1 MRHLA
6 VAGTFALAIFLS
18 GPFRLPAQQAKAATP
33 VPATPVPNRAI
44 LDEYCVTCHNQRA
57 KTAGLTFD
65 TMDLSHAGADAAV
78 WERAVR
84 KLRGG
89 MMPPPGSPRPDQAT
103 VDSFLTSLEAA
114 LDQAAAANPNPG
126 SVTLHRL
133 NRVEYANAIRDIFAI
148 DVDAA
153 ALLPTDDISNGFDNI
168 ASVLKVSPSFLDQ
181 YITAARAV
189 SQKAIGTPPPST
201 PVTAALTATPGGPD
215 PSDLPLGAR
224 GGTVV
229 EHLFPFDG
237 EYEFRAPAGGAV
249 LLLDG
254 ARIATSGRVAI
265 KAGLHKVASV
275 TQARGF
281 IESDSL
287 LESLIPGAGGG
298 AAFGG
303 GGGGGG
309 GRGGRGGGGGGLQV
323 TGPYNPTGAPV
334 ETANRQKIFICTPA
348 SSSDETACATKIF
361 ANIAHRAFRRPVT
374 DKDLTAP
381 LAFFKEARAI
391 GDFDAGI
398 QSGLIAILASPKFLY
413 RAEPPPQ
420 NLKPGSIYRVSDLDL
435 ASRLSFF
442 LWSSIPDEELL
453 SLAEQGKLKDPKVFE
468 QQVRRM
474 LADAKSKTLVT
485 NFGFEWLRV
494 REIDKLDPDLIVYPN
509 FDANLRTAFKREMEM
524 FLESIFREDHSALDL
539 LTANYTFANER
550 LAAHYGIPDVRGDQ
564 FRRVSLPDSRRYGL
578 LGKGAILMM
587 SAYPNR
593 TSPVLRGAFILE
605 SITGTPPSPPPPNV
619 EAFKE
624 NKDGEKAK
632 TVREIMEQHRANP
645 SCNACHGIM
654 DPLGFSLENF
664 DTIGAWRA
672 KDRFAGTVIDASG
685 KLVDG
690 TAVNGPDDLRNAL
703 MKRPE
708 QFVQTMTE
716 KLLIYALGRTLEPYD
731 LPTVRKIVRD
741 AAPDKYRFSS
751 LVMGI
756 VTSPPFQMNKTQE
769 STAPA
774 TQAASVGRP

>member
-6 VAGTFALAIFLS
+6 VAVSFALAMFVS
-18 GPFRLPAQQAKAATP
+18 GPFRLPAQQAKATAP
-33 VPATPVPNRAI
+33 VPDRAM
-44 LDEYCVTCHNQRA
+44 LDQYCVTCHNQRA
-57 KTAGLTFD
+57 KTAGLMFD

-89 MMPPPGSPRPDQAT
+89 MMPPPGSKRPDQAM
-103 VDSFLTSLEAA
+103 VDSFLKSLEAS

-126 SVTLHRL
+126 TITLHRL
-133 NRVEYANAIRDIFAI
+133 NRVEYANAIRDMFAI

-189 SQKAIGTPPPST
+189 TFEAIGTPPPT
-201 PVTAALTATPGGPD
+201 KPVTVPLTATPGEDSG
-215 PSDLPLGAR
+215 DLPLGAR

-237 EYEFRAPAGGAV
+237 EYEFRAPGGGAV

-254 ARIATSGRVAI
+254 VKIPAGRVTI
-265 KAGLHKVASV
+265 KAGLHQIASV
-275 TQARGF
+275 TPARSF
-281 IESDSL
+281 VESESL
-287 LESLIPGAGGG
+287 LESLIPGGGGG
-298 AAFGG
+298 AGFG

-309 GRGGRGGGGGGLQV
+309 GRGGRGGRGGGGLQV

-334 ETANRQKIFICTPA
+334 ETLNRQKIFVCHPTSA
-348 SSSDETACATKIF
+348 ADETACATKIF
-361 ANIAHRAFRRPVT
+361 ANTAHRAYRRPVT

-381 LAFFKEARAI
+381 LAFFKEARAT

-398 QSGLIAILASPKFLY
+398 QSGLIAIIASPKFLY
-413 RAEPPPQ
+413 RAEPPPA
-420 NLKPGSIYRVSDLDL
+420 NLKPGSIYHVSDLDL

-442 LWSSIPDEELL
+442 LWSSIPDDQLL
-453 SLAEQGKLKDPKVFE
+453 AIAEQGKLKDPKIFE

-474 LADAKSKTLVT
+474 LADPKSKTLVT

-494 REIDKLDPDLIVYPN
+494 REVDKLDPDAIIYPN
-509 FDANLRTAFKREMEM
+509 FDNNLRTAFKKEMEL

-564 FRRVSLPDSRRYGL
+564 FRRVMLPDSRRYGL
-578 LGKGAILMM
+578 LGKGAILMVT
-587 SAYPNR
+587 AYPNR

-619 EAFKE
+619 PPFKE
-624 NKDGEKAK
+624 NKDGEAAH

-645 SCNACHGIM
+645 TCNACHGVM

-690 TAVNGPDDLRNAL
+690 TPVSGPDDLRKAL

-716 KLLIYALGRTLEPYD
+716 KLMIYALGRTLEPYD
-731 LPTVRKIVRD
+731 MPTIRKIVRD
-741 AAPDKYRFSS
+741 AAPNNYRFSS

-756 VTSPPFQMNKTQE
+756 VTSPPFQMNKVQE
-769 STAPA
+769 STAPT
-774 TQAASVGRP
+774 TQAAAGRP

>member
-1 MRHLA
+1 MRQLA
-6 VAGTFALAIFLS
+6 VAVTFALAIFLPGS
-18 GPFRLPAQQAKAATP
+18 FRLAAQQENTRQAKAAP
-33 VPATPVPNRAI
+33 VPDRTL
-44 LDEYCVTCHNQRA
+44 LDQYCVTCHNQRA

-65 TMDLSHAGADAAV
+65 TMDLSHVGADAQV

-89 MMPPPGSPRPDQAT
+89 MMPPPGSKRPDQAV
-103 VDSFLTSLEAA
+103 VDRFLASLEAS

-126 SVTLHRL
+126 NVTLHRL
-133 NRVEYANAIRDIFAI
+133 NRVEYANSIRDIFAI

-153 ALLPTDDISNGFDNI
+153 ALLPADDISNGFDNV

-189 SQKAIGTPPPST
+189 TLKAIGSPPPSK
-201 PVTAALTATPGGPD
+201 PVTEPLTATPGAD
-215 PSDLPLGAR
+215 ATADLPLGAR

-254 ARIATSGRVAI
+254 AKIPSGARVAI

-281 IESDSL
+281 VESESL
-287 LESLIPGAGGG
+287 LESLIPGAAPQAYGGSG
-298 AAFGG
+298 A
-303 GGGGGG
+303 
-309 GRGGRGGGGGGLQV
+309 GRGGRGGGGGLQV

-334 ETANRQKIFICTPA
+334 ETANRQRIFVCKPANQNDEAVCASKIF
-348 SSSDETACATKIF
+348 S
-361 ANIAHRAFRRPVT
+361 NIAHQAFRRPVI

-381 LAFFKEARAI
+381 LAFFKEARAA

-420 NLKPGSIYRVSDLDL
+420 NLKPGSIYHVSDLDL

-442 LWSSIPDEELL
+442 LWSSIPDAELL
-453 SLAEQGKLKDPKVFE
+453 GLAEQGKLKDPKVFE

-494 REIDKLDPDLIVYPN
+494 REIDKLDPDIIIYPN
-509 FDANLRTAFKREMEM
+509 FDANLRTAFKREMEL
-524 FLESIFREDHSALDL
+524 FLESIFREDRSALDL

-564 FRRVSLPDSRRYGL
+564 FRRVALPDSKRYGL
-578 LGKGAILMM
+578 LGKGAILMVT
-587 SAYPNR
+587 AYPNR
-593 TSPVLRGAFILE
+593 TSPVLRGAYILE

-624 NKDGEKAK
+624 NKDGEKAL

-645 SCNACHGIM
+645 SCNSCHGIM

-716 KLLIYALGRTLEPYD
+716 KMLIYALGRTLEPFD
-731 LPTVRKIVRD
+731 MPTIRKIVRD

-756 VTSPPFQMNKTQE
+756 VNSSAFQMSKIPE

-774 TQAASVGRP
+774 AQVASAGRP

>member
-6 VAGTFALAIFLS
+6 VAVTFSLVVLLS
-18 GPFRLPAQQAKAATP
+18 GPFRLPAQQGAPQAKAAP
-33 VPATPVPNRAI
+33 VPSRALPDRSL
-44 LDEYCVTCHNQRA
+44 LDQYCVTCHNQRS

-89 MMPPPGSPRPDQAT
+89 MMPPPGSKRPDQAT
-103 VDSFLTSLEAA
+103 VDSFLASLEAS

-126 SVTLHRL
+126 SVQLHRL
-133 NRVEYANAIRDIFAI
+133 NRLEYANAMRDMFAV

-168 ASVLKVSPSFLDQ
+168 AKVLKVSPSFLDQ

-189 SQKAIGTPPPST
+189 TLKAIGTPPPSK
-201 PVTAALTATPGGPD
+201 PVTEPLTATPGD
-215 PSDLPLGAR
+215 PNDLPLGAR

-229 EHLFPFDG
+229 EHLFPYDG

-254 ARIATSGRVAI
+254 AKLPTTGRVAI
-265 KAGLHKVASV
+265 KAGIHKIATV
-275 TQARGF
+275 TPARSF
-281 IESDSL
+281 AESESL
-287 LESLIPGAGGG
+287 LASLIPGAGGG

-309 GRGGRGGGGGGLQV
+309 RGGRGGGGGLQV

-334 ETANRQKIFICTPA
+334 ETPNRQRIFVCKPA
-348 SSSDETACATKIF
+348 NESDETACATKIF
-361 ANIAHRAFRRPVT
+361 SNVAHRAFRRPVT
-374 DKDLTAP
+374 DKDLAAP
-381 LAFFKEARAI
+381 LAFFKEGRAV
-391 GDFDAGI
+391 GDFEAGI
-398 QSGLIAILASPKFLY
+398 QNGLIAIVASPKFLY

-420 NLKPGSIYRVSDLDL
+420 NLKPGAIYRVSDLDL

-442 LWSSIPDEELL
+442 LWSSIPDDELL
-453 SLAEQGKLKDPKVFE
+453 SLAEQGKLKEPKVYE

-474 LADAKSKTLVT
+474 LADPKSKTLVT

-494 REIDKLDPDLIVYPN
+494 REVDKLDPDIIIYPN

-524 FLESIFREDHSALDL
+524 FLESVFREDHSVLDL

-550 LAAHYGIPDVRGDQ
+550 LAAHYQIPDVRGEQ
-564 FRRVSLPDSRRYGL
+564 FRRVTLPDSKRYGL
-578 LGKGAILMM
+578 LGKGAILMVT
-587 SAYPNR
+587 AYPNR
-593 TSPVLRGAFILE
+593 TSPVLRGAYILE

-619 EAFKE
+619 PPFKE
-624 NKDGEKAK
+624 NKDGEAAH

-645 SCNACHGIM
+645 TCNACHGVM

-690 TAVNGPDDLRNAL
+690 TPVAGPDDLRNAL

-716 KLLIYALGRTLEPYD
+716 KMLIYGLGRTLEPYD
-731 LPTVRKIVRD
+731 MPAIRRIVRD
-741 AAPDKYRFSS
+741 AARSQYRFSA

-756 VTSPPFQMNKTQE
+756 ATSPAFQLSKVPE
-769 STAPA
+769 SNTPA
-774 TQAASVGRP
+774 AVASAARP

>member
-1 MRHLA
+1 
-6 VAGTFALAIFLS
+6 
-18 GPFRLPAQQAKAATP
+18 
-33 VPATPVPNRAI
+33 
-44 LDEYCVTCHNQRA
+44 
-57 KTAGLTFD
+57 LTFD
-65 TMDLSHAGADAAV
+65 TMDLSHAGEDAAV

-89 MMPPPGSPRPDQAT
+89 MMPPPGSKRPDQAV
-103 VDSFLTSLEAA
+103 VDAFLKSLEAA

-126 SVTLHRL
+126 SITLHRL
-133 NRVEYANAIRDIFAI
+133 NRVEYANAVRDIFAI

-153 ALLPTDDISNGFDNI
+153 TLLPTDDISNGFDNI
-168 ASVLKVSPSFLDQ
+168 ANVLKVSPSFLDQ

-189 SQKAIGTPPPST
+189 TLKAIGTPPPSK
-201 PVTAALTATPGGPD
+201 PVTEPLTAPPGAD

-254 ARIATSGRVAI
+254 VKISTSGRVLI

-275 TQARGF
+275 TQGRSF
-281 IESDSL
+281 VESESL
-287 LESLIPGAGGG
+287 LESLVPGSGGG
-298 AAFGG
+298 PAFG

-309 GRGGRGGGGGGLQV
+309 GRGGRGGGGGLQV
-323 TGPYNPTGAPV
+323 TGPYNPSGTPV
-334 ETANRQKIFICTPA
+334 ESANRKKIFVCKPA
-348 SSSDETACATKIF
+348 SQADEAACANKIF
-361 ANIAHRAFRRPVT
+361 ANIAHRAYRRPVT

-381 LAFFKEARAI
+381 MAFFKEARAI

-398 QSGLIAILASPKFLY
+398 QSGLIAIIASPKFLY

-442 LWSSIPDEELL
+442 LWSSIPDEQLL
-453 SLAEQGKLKDPKVFE
+453 NLAEQGKLKDPKIFE

-474 LADAKSKTLVT
+474 LADPKSKTLVT

-494 REIDKLDPDLIVYPN
+494 REVDKLDPDAIIFPN
-509 FDANLRTAFKREMEM
+509 FDASLRTAFKREMEL
-524 FLESIFREDHSALDL
+524 FLDSVFREDHSALDL

-550 LAAHYGIPDVRGDQ
+550 LAAHYGLPDVRGDQ
-564 FRRVSLPDSRRYGL
+564 FRRVTLPDSTRYGL
-578 LGKGAILMM
+578 LGKGAILMVT
-587 SAYPNR
+587 AYPNR
-593 TSPVLRGAFILE
+593 TSPVLRGAYILE
-605 SITGTPPSPPPPNV
+605 SITGTPPSPPPPNIPP
-619 EAFKE
+619 FKE
-624 NKDGEKAK
+624 NKDGEAAH
-632 TVREIMEQHRANP
+632 TVREIMEQHRASP
-645 SCNACHGIM
+645 TCNACHGVM

-716 KLLIYALGRTLEPYD
+716 KLMIYALGRTLEPYD
-731 LPTVRKIVRD
+731 MPTIRKIVRD
-741 AAPDKYRFSS
+741 AAPNNYRFSS

-756 VTSPPFQMNKTQE
+756 VTSPPFQMNKVQE
-769 STAPA
+769 SAAPA
-774 TQAASVGRP
+774 TVAAAEHP

>member
-33 VPATPVPNRAI
+33 VPNRAI
-44 LDEYCVTCHNQRA
+44 LDEYCITCHNQRA

-103 VDSFLTSLEAA
+103 VDSFLASLEAA

-133 NRVEYANAIRDIFAI
+133 NRVEYANAIRDIFAT

-189 SQKAIGTPPPST
+189 SLKAIGTPPPSK
-201 PVTAALTATPGGPD
+201 PVTVALTATPGGPD
-215 PSDLPLGAR
+215 PSELPLGAR

-237 EYEFRAPAGGAV
+237 EYEFRAPGNGAV

-254 ARIATSGRVAI
+254 AKIPASGRVPI

-275 TQARGF
+275 TQGRGF
-281 IESDSL
+281 VESEAL
-287 LESLIPGAGGG
+287 LESLIPGAAPPAYGGNG
-298 AAFGG
+298 A
-303 GGGGGG
+303 GG
-309 GRGGRGGGGGGLQV
+309 GRGGRGGGGGLQV

-334 ETANRQKIFICTPA
+334 ETPNRQRIFVCQP
-348 SSSDETACATKIF
+348 SSPNDETACATKIF
-361 ANIAHRAFRRPVT
+361 ANIAHRAYRRPVT

-398 QSGLIAILASPKFLY
+398 QSGLIAIIASPKFLY

-420 NLKPGSIYRVSDLDL
+420 NLKPGTIYHVSDLDL

-442 LWSSIPDEELL
+442 LWSSVPDEELL
-453 SLAEQGKLKDPKVFE
+453 SLAEQGKLKDPKIFE

-474 LADAKSKTLVT
+474 LADSKSKMLVT

-494 REIDKLDPDLIVYPN
+494 REIDKLDPDMIVYPN
-509 FDANLRTAFKREMEM
+509 FDASLRTAFKREMEL
-524 FLESIFREDHSALDL
+524 FLESVFREDHSALDL
-539 LTANYTFANER
+539 LTANYTFVNER

-564 FRRVSLPDSRRYGL
+564 FRRVALPDSKRYGL

-619 EAFKE
+619 PPFKE
-624 NKDGEKAK
+624 NKDGEAAH
-632 TVREIMEQHRANP
+632 TVREIIEQHRANP
-645 SCNACHGIM
+645 TCNACHGIM

-664 DTIGAWRA
+664 DTIGGWRA

-685 KLVDG
+685 TLVDG
-690 TAVNGPDDLRNAL
+690 TVVNGPDDLRNAL

-716 KLLIYALGRTLEPYD
+716 KLMIYALGRTLEPYD
-731 LPTVRKIVRD
+731 MPTIRKIVRD

-756 VTSPPFQMNKTQE
+756 VTSPPFQMSKVPE
-769 STAPA
+769 SSAPA
-774 TQAASVGRP
+774 SVVAAGRP

>member
-6 VAGTFALAIFLS
+6 VAGTFALAILLS

-33 VPATPVPNRAI
+33 SVPATPVLNRAI

-78 WERAVR
+78 WERALR

-89 MMPPPGSPRPDQAT
+89 MMPPPGAPRPDQAT
-103 VDSFLTSLEAA
+103 VDSFLASLEAA

-168 ASVLKVSPSFLDQ
+168 ANVLKVSPSFLDQ

-189 SQKAIGTPPPST
+189 SLKAIGAPPPSK
-201 PVTAALTATPGGPD
+201 PVTVALTATPGAD
-215 PSDLPLGAR
+215 SSDLPLGAR

-254 ARIATSGRVAI
+254 VKIPASGRVPI

-275 TQARGF
+275 TQGRSF
-281 IESDSL
+281 IESESL

-298 AAFGG
+298 PAYGG

-309 GRGGRGGGGGGLQV
+309 GRGGRGGGGGLQV
-323 TGPYNPTGAPV
+323 TGPYNPTGAPI
-334 ETANRQKIFICTPA
+334 ETANRQKIFVCQP
-348 SSSDETACATKIF
+348 SNPGDETACATKIF
-361 ANIAHRAFRRPVT
+361 ANVAHRAYRRPVT

-398 QSGLIAILASPKFLY
+398 QSGLIAIIASPKFLY

-420 NLKPGSIYRVSDLDL
+420 NLKPGSIYHVSDLDL

-453 SLAEQGKLKDPKVFE
+453 NLAEQGKLKDPKVFE

-474 LADAKSKTLVT
+474 LADPKSETLVT

-494 REIDKLDPDLIVYPN
+494 REIDKLDPDMIVYPN
-509 FDANLRTAFKREMEM
+509 FDASLRTAFKREMEL

-564 FRRVSLPDSRRYGL
+564 FRRVNLPDSKRYGL

-664 DTIGAWRA
+664 DTIGAWRV

-690 TAVNGPDDLRNAL
+690 TVVNGPDDLRNAL

-731 LPTVRKIVRD
+731 MPTIRKIVRD
-741 AAPDKYRFSS
+741 AAPDTYRFSS

-756 VTSPPFQMNKTQE
+756 VTSPPFQMSRIPQ
-769 STAPA
+769 AQQPA
-774 TQAASVGRP
+774 EQVAGAARP

>member
-18 GPFRLPAQQAKAATP
+18 GPFRLPAQQGAQPAKAATP
-33 VPATPVPNRAI
+33 SVPDRAI

-65 TMDLSHAGADAAV
+65 TIDLSHAGADAAV

-103 VDSFLTSLEAA
+103 VDSFLASLEAA

-133 NRVEYANAIRDIFAI
+133 NRVEYANAMRDIFAI

-189 SQKAIGTPPPST
+189 SLKAIGTPAPSK
-201 PVTAALTATPGGPD
+201 PVTVALTATPGGPD
-215 PSDLPLGAR
+215 MASDLPLGAR

-237 EYEFRAPAGGAV
+237 EYEFRAPGNGAV

-254 ARIATSGRVAI
+254 AKIPTTGRVPI

-275 TQARGF
+275 TQGRSF
-281 IESDSL
+281 VESDSL
-287 LESLIPGAGGG
+287 LESLIPGTAPL
-298 AAFGG
+298 AY

-309 GRGGRGGGGGGLQV
+309 GRGGRGGGGGLQV

-334 ETANRQKIFICTPA
+334 ETANRQRIFICQPA
-348 SSSDETACATKIF
+348 NANDETACATKIF
-361 ANIAHRAFRRPVT
+361 ANIAHRAYRRPVT

-398 QSGLIAILASPKFLY
+398 QSGLIAIIASPKFLY

-420 NLKPGSIYRVSDLDL
+420 NLKPGSIYHVSDLDL

-442 LWSSIPDEELL
+442 LWSSVPDEELL
-453 SLAEQGKLKDPKVFE
+453 NLAEQGKLKDPKVFE

-474 LADAKSKTLVT
+474 LADPKSKTLVT

-494 REIDKLDPDLIVYPN
+494 REIDKLDPNIIVYPN
-509 FDANLRTAFKREMEM
+509 FDASLRTAFKREMEL
-524 FLESIFREDHSALDL
+524 FLESVFREDRSALDL
-539 LTANYTFANER
+539 LTANYTFVNER
-550 LAAHYGIPDVRGDQ
+550 LAAHYGIPDVRGEQ
-564 FRRVSLPDSRRYGL
+564 FRRVTLPDSKRYGL

-664 DTIGAWRA
+664 DTIGGWRA

-690 TAVNGPDDLRNAL
+690 TVVNGPDDLRNAL

-708 QFVQTMTE
+708 QFVETMTE
-716 KLLIYALGRTLEPYD
+716 KMLIYALGRTLEPYD
-731 LPTVRKIVRD
+731 MPAIRKIVRD
-741 AAPDKYRFSS
+741 AAADKYRFSS
-751 LVMGI
+751 LVMGV
-756 VTSPPFQMNKTQE
+756 VTSPPFQMSKVPE
-769 STAPA
+769 SAAPA
-774 TQAASVGRP
+774 AVVATERP

>member
-1 MRHLA
+1 
-6 VAGTFALAIFLS
+6 
-18 GPFRLPAQQAKAATP
+18 
-33 VPATPVPNRAI
+33 VPDRAI
-44 LDEYCVTCHNQRA
+44 LDQYCVTCHNQRA

-89 MMPPPGSPRPDQAT
+89 MMPPPGSKRPDQAL
-103 VDSFLTSLEAA
+103 VDSFLASLEAA
-114 LDQAAAANPNPG
+114 LDQAAAANPDPG

-133 NRVEYANAIRDIFAI
+133 NRVEYGNAIRDMFAI

-153 ALLPTDDISNGFDNI
+153 ALLPTDDVSNGFDNI
-168 ASVLKVSPSFLDQ
+168 ANVLKVSPSFLDQ

-189 SQKAIGTPPPST
+189 SAKAIGAPPPT
-201 PVTAALTATPGGPD
+201 KPVAMPLTATPGAEPA
-215 PSDLPLGAR
+215 DLPPGAR

-237 EYEFRAPAGGAV
+237 EYEFRAPAGAV

-254 ARIATSGRVAI
+254 AKIPTTDRVAV

-275 TQARGF
+275 TPGRSF
-281 IESDSL
+281 TESDSL
-287 LESLIPGAGGG
+287 LASLIPGA
-298 AAFGG
+298 AAPAY
-303 GGGGGG
+303 GGG
-309 GRGGRGGGGGGLQV
+309 GRGGRGGGGGLQV
-323 TGPYNPTGAPV
+323 TGPYNPTGVPV
-334 ETANRQKIFICTPA
+334 ETLNRQKIFVCNPA
-348 SSSDETACATKIF
+348 SPADETPCATKIF
-361 ANIAHRAFRRPVT
+361 ANIARRAFRRPVT

-381 LAFFKEARAI
+381 MAFFKEARAI

-398 QSGLIAILASPKFLY
+398 HSGLIAIIASPKFLY

-453 SLAEQGKLKDPKVFE
+453 GLAEQGKLKDPQVFE

-474 LADAKSKTLVT
+474 LADQKSRTLVT

-494 REIDKLDPDLIVYPN
+494 REIDKLDPDMIVYPN
-509 FDANLRTAFKREMEM
+509 FDASLRTAFKREMEM
-524 FLESIFREDHSALDL
+524 FLESIFREDHSVLDL

-564 FRRVSLPDSRRYGL
+564 FRRVTLPDSKRDGL

-664 DTIGAWRA
+664 DTIGAWRN

-690 TAVNGPDDLRNAL
+690 TSVNGPDDLRNAL

-731 LPTVRKIVRD
+731 MPTVRKIVRD
-741 AAPDKYRFSS
+741 AAAVKYGDKYRFSS

-756 VTSPPFQMNKTQE
+756 VTSPPFQMSKVPE

-774 TQAASVGRP
+774 AVVADGRP

>member
-6 VAGTFALAIFLS
+6 VAGTFALAIFIS
-18 GPFRLPAQQAKAATP
+18 GPFRLPAQQRAQQAKPAP
-33 VPATPVPNRAI
+33 VPDRAL
-44 LDEYCVTCHNQRA
+44 LDQYCVTCHNQRA
-57 KTAGLTFD
+57 KTAGVMFD
-65 TMDLSHAGADAAV
+65 TMDLSHAGADAAI

-89 MMPPPGSPRPDQAT
+89 MMPPPGSKRPDQVA
-103 VDSFLTSLEAA
+103 VDSFLASLEAS

-133 NRVEYANAIRDIFAI
+133 NRVEYANAIRDMFAV
-148 DVDAA
+148 DVDGA
-153 ALLPTDDISNGFDNI
+153 ALLPTDDISNGFDNV
-168 ASVLKVSPSFLDQ
+168 ANVLKVSPSFLDQ

-189 SQKAIGTPPPST
+189 SQKAIGTPPPSK
-201 PVTAALTATPGGPD
+201 PVAMPLTAAAAEA
-215 PSDLPLGAR
+215 SDLPPGAR
-224 GGTVV
+224 SGTVA
-229 EHLFPFDG
+229 EHLFPADG
-237 EYEFRAPAGGAV
+237 EYEFRAPGNGAL

-254 ARIATSGRVAI
+254 ARIVPGGRVPI
-265 KAGLHKVASV
+265 KAGLHKVVLV
-275 TQARGF
+275 TPAATF
-281 IESDSL
+281 MESDSL
-287 LESLIPGAGGG
+287 LQSLIPGGGG
-298 AAFGG
+298 GFG

-323 TGPYNPTGAPV
+323 TGPYNPTSAPL
-334 ETANRQKIFICTPA
+334 ETLNRQKIFVCHPTGQA
-348 SSSDETACATKIF
+348 DETACASKIF
-361 ANIAHRAFRRPVT
+361 ANIAHYAYRRPVT

-381 LAFFKEARAI
+381 MAFFKEGRTI

-398 QSGLIAILASPKFLY
+398 QNGLIAIIASPKFLY
-413 RAEPPPQ
+413 RAEPPPP
-420 NLKPGSIYRVSDLDL
+420 NLKPGSIYHLTDLEL

-442 LWSSIPDEELL
+442 LWSSIPDDQLL
-453 SLAEQGKLKDPKVFE
+453 NLAEQGKLKDPKVLE

-474 LADAKSKTLVT
+474 LADPKSKTLVT

-494 REIDKLDPDLIVYPN
+494 REIDKLDPDAIIYPN
-509 FDANLRTAFKREMEM
+509 FDAGLRNDFRREMEM
-524 FLESIFREDHSALDL
+524 FLDSVFRDDHSTLDL

-564 FRRVSLPDSRRYGL
+564 FRRVTLPDSKRWGL
-578 LGKGAILMM
+578 LGKGAILMVT
-587 SAYPNR
+587 AYPNR

-619 EAFKE
+619 PPFKE
-624 NKDGEKAK
+624 NKDGEAAH

-645 SCNACHGIM
+645 TCNACHGIM

-690 TAVNGPDDLRNAL
+690 TVVNGPDDLRNAL

-716 KLLIYALGRTLEPYD
+716 KLMIYALGRTLEPYD
-731 LPTVRKIVRD
+731 MPTIRKIVRG

-751 LVMGI
+751 IVMGI
-756 VTSPPFQMNKTQE
+756 VTSPPFQMSKVPE
-769 STAPA
+769 PAAPA
-774 TQAASVGRP
+774 AQVASAGR

>member
-18 GPFRLPAQQAKAATP
+18 GPFRLPAQQGIASQAIAATP
-33 VPATPVPNRAI
+33 PPNRAL
-44 LDEYCVTCHNQRA
+44 LDQYCVTCHNQRA
-57 KTAGLTFD
+57 KTAGLMFD
-65 TMDLSHAGADAAV
+65 TMDLSHVGADAAI
-78 WERAVR
+78 WEHAVR

-89 MMPPPGSPRPDQAT
+89 MMPPPGSRRPDQAT
-103 VDSFLTSLEAA
+103 VDAFLTSLEAS

-133 NRVEYANAIRDIFAI
+133 NRVEYANAIRDMLAI
-148 DVDAA
+148 DVDPA

-168 ASVLKVSPSFLDQ
+168 ATVLKVSPSFLDQ

-189 SQKAIGTPPPST
+189 SLKAIGVPPPSK
-201 PVTAALTATPGGPD
+201 PVTESLTATPGAD
-215 PSDLPLGAR
+215 ASDVPLGTR

-237 EYEFRAPAGGAV
+237 EYEFRAPAGGGV

-254 ARIATSGRVAI
+254 VRIAAGGRVPV
-265 KAGLHKVASV
+265 KAGLHEVALV
-275 TQARGF
+275 TPARSF

-287 LESLIPGAGGG
+287 LESLIPGA
-298 AAFGG
+298 APLAY
-303 GGGGGG
+303 GGGGG
-309 GRGGRGGGGGGLQV
+309 GRGGRGGRGGGLQV

-334 ETANRQKIFICTPA
+334 ETANRQRIFVCRPA
-348 SSSDETACATKIF
+348 NPTDETACATKIF
-361 ANIAHRAFRRPVT
+361 TSIAHRAFRRPVT

-381 LAFFKEARAI
+381 LAFFKEGRAI

-398 QSGLIAILASPKFLY
+398 QNGLIAILASPKFLY

-420 NLKPGSIYRVSDLDL
+420 NLKPGSIYHVSDLDL

-442 LWSSIPDEELL
+442 LWSSIPDDQLL
-453 SLAEQGKLKDPKVFE
+453 GLAEQGKLKDPKVFE

-474 LADAKSKTLVT
+474 LADEKSKTLVT

-494 REIDKLDPDLIVYPN
+494 REIDKLDPDPIVYPN
-509 FDANLRTAFKREMEM
+509 FDASLRTAFKREMEL

-550 LAAHYGIPDVRGDQ
+550 LAAHYGIPDVRGEQ
-564 FRRVSLPDSRRYGL
+564 FRRVTLPDSRRYGL

-619 EAFKE
+619 PPFKE
-624 NKDGEKAK
+624 NKDGEAAH

-645 SCNACHGIM
+645 TCNACHGIM

-672 KDRFAGTVIDASG
+672 KDNFAGTVHRRLRQAGGWNRGERSRRSAQRTDEAAG
-685 KLVDG
+685 
-690 TAVNGPDDLRNAL
+690 AVRSDHDRENDDLRAGPDTGAL
-703 MKRPE
+703 RHAHHPQDHARRRSRQIPVFIAGDGHRHQRRRSSMS
-708 QFVQTMTE
+708 
-716 KLLIYALGRTLEPYD
+716 
-731 LPTVRKIVRD
+731 KI
-741 AAPDKYRFSS
+741 P
-751 LVMGI
+751 
-756 VTSPPFQMNKTQE
+756 E
-769 STAPA
+769 STAA
-774 TQAASVGRP
+774 GGHVAGRASSK